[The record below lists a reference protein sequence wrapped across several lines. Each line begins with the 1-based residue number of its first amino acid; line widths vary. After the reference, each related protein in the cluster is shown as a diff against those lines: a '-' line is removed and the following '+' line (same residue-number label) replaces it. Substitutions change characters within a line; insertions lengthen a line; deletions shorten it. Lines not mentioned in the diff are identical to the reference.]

1 MVYGGI
7 YRRDSV
13 ARPGIGIDW
22 ASEQGRMREVDP
34 PRRMEYSCIGGKG
47 YFLRN
52 LDVPTVFFSEGDE
65 HTCVL
70 LPVVTEKMTDQTGDR
85 NQRAI
90 APLTLMNA
98 RRIEP
103 SANRGAGYMAHQL
116 GFVQRLGASS

>member
-13 ARPGIGIDW
+13 SRPGIGIDW
-22 ASEQGRMREVDP
+22 ASEQGRVREVDP

-70 LPVVTEKMTDQTGDR
+70 LPVVTGENDGPDR
-85 NQRAI
+85 GQ
-90 APLTLMNA
+90 
-98 RRIEP
+98 EP
-103 SANRGAGYMAHQL
+103 EGNRSIDIDE
-116 GFVQRLGASS
+116 R